1 MMARVHFTGIIDY
14 LLELALN
21 GSNTSKKPQQ
31 QLLSPQ
37 KPDIDEETSKE
48 FHKTEQLASSLNELK
63 GAGSSVYSYFNYS
76 DFEIINIG
84 GGSVIKVVSDEACA
98 LISAITEVIKVK
110 IKILQKRDADK
121 IYLPLIEE

>member
-1 MMARVHFTGIIDY
+1 VHFTGIIDY

-110 IKILQKRDADK
+110 IKILQ
-121 IYLPLIEE
+121 